1 MSLVLR
7 REAKIVGVEGEAPR
21 RNAVDREFLPAA
33 LEIIE
38 TPPSPIAMSL
48 LAAICLLAV
57 VAVGWAWF
65 SRIDIVASAQGK
77 VQSAGRVKIVQ
88 PVEGGKVR
96 DIKVQNGSE
105 VREGDILVEMEDSDA
120 YAELR
125 ALDAAHQTTVAETLR
140 RDEAIRIATSR
151 RFSEPPQILWSGS
164 IEHRQRDREERVLA
178 GDLAQLRAAYEGVAA
193 QRRQREAESLRLS
206 TMIKA
211 QEDLVGLQQERVD
224 MRKALEAARS
234 GTRASVID
242 AMETMQLQ
250 RTQLAQQK
258 GQLAEAQAAIEVAD
272 REASRLID
280 NFVAENLQKRAEA
293 EKLSDELA
301 QKLVKARLRL
311 VNTKIVAPVAGT
323 VQALTLTTR
332 GQVIQSGEEIM
343 RIVPAG
349 EGVEVEAYLLN
360 KDVGFVHAG
369 QEAVVKVEAF
379 PFTYYGT
386 LPAHVVR
393 VSREA
398 IPEPDASAQEGGAT
412 RGGRSFAAGGAQR
425 VQNLVFPVTVKL
437 DRSELITGEER
448 VAISNGMAVT
458 VEIRT
463 GERRVLDFLF
473 APLAVIGSQALR
485 ER

>member
-7 REAKIVGVEGEAPR
+7 REAKIVGVEGDAPR

-38 TPPSPIAMSL
+38 TPPSPVAMSM
-48 LAAICLLAV
+48 LAAICLFAAAAL
-57 VAVGWAWF
+57 GWAWF

-77 VQSAGRVKIVQ
+77 VQSAGRVKVVQ

-96 DIKVQNGSE
+96 DIKVQNGAE
-105 VREGDILVEMEDSDA
+105 VREGDILVEMEDGEA

-125 ALDAAHQTTVAETLR
+125 ALDAAHQTTEAESLR
-140 RDEAIRIATSR
+140 REEAIRIATGR
-151 RFSEPPQILWSGS
+151 RFSESPRIAWSPS
-164 IEHRQRDREERVLA
+164 IEPRQRDREERVLA
-178 GDLAQLRAAYEGVAA
+178 GDLAQLRAAFEGVAA
-193 QRRQREAESLRLS
+193 QRRQKEAESLRLT

-224 MRKALEAARS
+224 MRKALEVARS

-272 REASRLID
+272 REAARLID
-280 NFVAENLQKRAEA
+280 NFVAENLQKRSEA

-311 VNTKIVAPVAGT
+311 INTKIVAPVAGT

-349 EGVEVEAYLLN
+349 EGVEVEAFLPN
-360 KDVGFVHAG
+360 KDVGFVRAG

-379 PFTYYGT
+379 PFTHYGT
-386 LPAHVVR
+386 LPARVVR

-398 IPEPDASAQEGGAT
+398 IPEPDANAQEGGAT
-412 RGGRSFAAGGAQR
+412 RGGRSIVQGGAQR
-425 VQNLVFPVTVKL
+425 VQNLVFPVTVRL
-437 DRSELITGEER
+437 ERSELVAGDDR